1 MSSTIGNA
9 PSGEK
14 TVLDGT
20 EKLAISGSQ
29 YSLISSI
36 KTYIQGVFNAIY
48 APIAKGV
55 TNGDSHDHSGGDGA
69 QIDHGGLGGLS
80 DDDHPQYIKDSEFTQ
95 DSGVLVGTGAGIFQ
109 EETGTT
115 LRTSLG
121 LAIGTNVQAYD
132 AELAALAGLASAA
145 NKVPYFTG
153 SGTAGMLDFKDE
165 DDMASNSASAVAS
178 QQSVKAYVD
187 NNIGGQYRQF
197 VWIDDG
203 AGSWEFVSSPGGAE
217 PVLVL
222 MDLE

>member
-48 APIAKGV
+48 APIAQGV

-69 QIDHGGLGGLS
+69 QVDHGGLGGLS
-80 DDDHPQYIKDSEFTQ
+80 DDDHSQYVKDSEFTQ
-95 DSGVLVGTGAGIFQ
+95 DSGVLVGTGVGTFQ
-109 EETGTT
+109 EETGAT

-165 DDMASNSASAVAS
+165 DDMVSNSASAVAS
-178 QQSVKAYVD
+178 QQSIKAYVD
-187 NNIGGQYRQF
+187 GNIGGQYRQF

-203 AGSWEFVSSPGGAE
+203 AGSWEFVSSPGGVE

-222 MDLE
+222 TDLE

>member
-20 EKLAISGSQ
+20 EKLPISGSQ

-36 KTYIQGVFNAIY
+36 KTYIQGIFDTIY

-95 DSGVLVGTGAGIFQ
+95 DSGVLVGTGAGTFQ
-109 EETGTT
+109 EEIGTT

-203 AGSWEFVSSPGGAE
+203 AGSWEFVSSPGGTE

-222 MDLE
+222 TDLE